1 MRTKLKMY
9 WSLIKSLQT
18 GLLLITGLA
27 GYMSVKCPVLNVN
40 QLLILAGILFLTISG
55 STVLNMWYDRDIDAK
70 MERTRKRPL
79 PSKEITAS
87 EALILGLIISIV
99 GTGLAFSL
107 SLLFGLVIFAG
118 LFFDVVVYTILLKRR
133 SAWSIVIG
141 GISGGMPIL
150 AGRVLGLG
158 SIDWIG
164 ILLALAILFWIPTH
178 ILTFNM
184 KYFDDYK
191 NAEVP
196 TIASVYGFSFNRK
209 IIVLSSFL
217 SAIVLIISSFEIGI
231 NIGALRVIGTMAGG
245 MLIIAV
251 IAFFKP
257 SKKLNLI
264 MFKYASVLMLTT
276 MLIFF
281 FEGF

>member
-1 MRTKLKMY
+1 MIYKLKQY
-9 WSLIKSLQT
+9 WVLIKSLQT

-27 GYMSVKCPVLNVN
+27 GYMSVKCPALNIY
-40 QLLILAGILFLTISG
+40 QLSALAGILFLTISG
-55 STVLNMWYDRDIDAK
+55 STVLNMWYDRDIDLK
-70 MERTRKRPL
+70 MERTCRRPL
-79 PSKEITAS
+79 PSKAIKPS
-87 EALILGLIISIV
+87 EALVLGLVLSLA
-99 GTGLAFSL
+99 GTGLAVSM

-133 SAWSIVIG
+133 SAWAIIIG
-141 GISGGMPIL
+141 GISGGMPVL

-164 ILLALAILFWIPTH
+164 ILLAASILFWIPTH

-184 KYFDDYK
+184 KYFDDYN
-191 NAEVP
+191 NAGVP
-196 TIASVYGFSFNRK
+196 TIASVYGFNINRK

-217 SAIVLIISSFEIGI
+217 SAISLIISSFAIGI
-231 NIGALRVIGTMAGG
+231 NVGPLRLIGTLAGG
-245 MLIIAV
+245 MLIISV
-251 IAFFKP
+251 IALLKP
-257 SKKLNLI
+257 SEKLNSGL
-264 MFKYASVLMLTT
+264 FRYASVLMLTT

>member
-1 MRTKLKMY
+1 
-9 WSLIKSLQT
+9 
-18 GLLLITGLA
+18 
-27 GYMSVKCPVLNVN
+27 
-40 QLLILAGILFLTISG
+40 
-55 STVLNMWYDRDIDAK
+55 
-70 MERTRKRPL
+70 
-79 PSKEITAS
+79 
-87 EALILGLIISIV
+87 
-99 GTGLAFSL
+99 
-107 SLLFGLVIFAG
+107 IFAG

-164 ILLALAILFWIPTH
+164 VLLALAILFWIPTH

-191 NAEVP
+191 NAGVP
-196 TIASVYGFSFNRK
+196 TIASVYGFNFNRK

-217 SAIVLIISSFEIGI
+217 SAVVLIISSFEIGI
-231 NIGALRVIGTMAGG
+231 NVGALRVIGTMAGG

-257 SKKLNLI
+257 SKKLNMI

>member
-1 MRTKLKMY
+1 MIKKLKNY
-9 WSLIKSLQT
+9 WVLIKSLQT

-27 GYMSVKCPVLNVN
+27 GFMSAKCPALNMY
-40 QLLILAGILFLTISG
+40 QLSALAGILFLTISG
-55 STVLNMWYDRDIDAK
+55 STVLNMWYDRDIDFK
-70 MERTRKRPL
+70 MERTCRRPL
-79 PSKEITAS
+79 PAKSIKPS
-87 EALILGLIISIV
+87 EAFFLGLALSIA

-118 LFFDVVVYTILLKRR
+118 LFFDVAIYTILLKRK

-164 ILLALAILFWIPTH
+164 ILLALSILFWIPTH

-191 NAEVP
+191 NAGIP
-196 TIASVYGFSFNRK
+196 TIASVYGFTFNRK

-217 SAIVLIISSFEIGI
+217 SAISLIISSYAIGI
-231 NIGALRVIGTMAGG
+231 NVGPLRFIGTLAGG
-245 MLIIAV
+245 MFIIAV
-251 IAFFKP
+251 IAFLKP
-257 SKKLNLI
+257 SEKLNLV

-276 MLIFF
+276 MLIFCI
-281 FEGF
+281 EGF

>member
-1 MRTKLKMY
+1 MRTKLGIY

-40 QLLILAGILFLTISG
+40 QLLSLAGILFLTISG

-79 PSKEITAS
+79 PSKEISAS
-87 EALILGLIISIV
+87 EALILGLIISII

-107 SLLFGLVIFAG
+107 SVLFGLVIFAG

-191 NAEVP
+191 NAGVP

-209 IIVLSSFL
+209 IIILSSFL